1 MGLSKFRVV
10 HRVVPDVNVMFLIY
24 HMILIRHDQIQV
36 VVETSWF
43 MRKRCT
49 LTTSFVD
56 FEKE

>member
-36 VVETSWF
+36 VVETFWF
-43 MRKRCT
+43 MR
-49 LTTSFVD
+49 
-56 FEKE
+56 